1 MFGSSVRPLVFWP
14 PFILLMVAVAAS
26 LINLEGFLAT
36 TTAMNDWVLNKFGW
50 LFSVTS
56 LAMVVTCLVAYLS
69 PLGRTRIGGE
79 SASRILS
86 PWRWFSIT
94 LCTTLAVGIMF
105 WSTAEPLYHLHTP
118 PGSLDLTANSP
129 EAARF
134 ALSTMFLH
142 WSFTPYAIYTVPA
155 LLFALMHYNLGKPFS
170 LGTLFVPLLGDRLIG
185 RKGRAL
191 DALALFALV
200 CGMASSLGTGAMTL
214 AGGLDRFLGTG
225 TGPLMLALVT
235 LAIVACFTAS
245 AASGLQKGIARLSA
259 INAKAFFVFMAFV
272 FLCGPT
278 QTILGYGTEAAG
290 EYFNNFMQKSLFTGA
305 FDDDPWPK
313 SWSIFY
319 WANWMAWAPISA
331 LFLGKISR
339 GYTVR
344 QFMLI
349 NLVAPALFSITYV
362 SVFASSTIQF
372 DMQSGGALYQLL
384 NESGAGSVIYAL
396 FDELP
401 MSTLVSAVFLII
413 AFLSFVTAADSNT
426 EAISQL
432 CSTDSQAAMAGD
444 SDENTNDRLL
454 MKIIWGCTIGAV
466 AWIMT
471 AFVGIDGI
479 KMLSNLGGV
488 PALFI
493 VIAATASLL
502 RLVSIGTAK
511 IGLEHTPSRSYS
523 PEAHLRWESTRK
535 TAESSR

>member
-1 MFGSSVRPLVFWP
+1 
-14 PFILLMVAVAAS
+14 
-26 LINLEGFLAT
+26 
-36 TTAMNDWVLNKFGW
+36 
-50 LFSVTS
+50 
-56 LAMVVTCLVAYLS
+56 
-69 PLGRTRIGGE
+69 
-79 SASRILS
+79 
-86 PWRWFSIT
+86 
-94 LCTTLAVGIMF
+94 
-105 WSTAEPLYHLHTP
+105 
-118 PGSLDLTANSP
+118 
-129 EAARF
+129 
-134 ALSTMFLH
+134 
-142 WSFTPYAIYTVPA
+142 
-155 LLFALMHYNLGKPFS
+155 
-170 LGTLFVPLLGDRLIG
+170 
-185 RKGRAL
+185 
-191 DALALFALV
+191 
-200 CGMASSLGTGAMTL
+200 
-214 AGGLDRFLGTG
+214 
-225 TGPLMLALVT
+225 
-235 LAIVACFTAS
+235 
-245 AASGLQKGIARLSA
+245 
-259 INAKAFFVFMAFV
+259 
-272 FLCGPT
+272 
-278 QTILGYGTEAAG
+278 
-290 EYFNNFMQKSLFTGA
+290 
-305 FDDDPWPK
+305 
-313 SWSIFY
+313 
-319 WANWMAWAPISA
+319 MAWAPISA
-331 LFLGKISR
+331 LLLGKISR

-384 NESGAGSVIYAL
+384 NETGAGSVIYAL

-454 MKIIWGCTIGAV
+454 MKIIWRCTISAV

-535 TAESSR
+535 TVDSSR

>member
-1 MFGSSVRPLVFWP
+1 MFGSSVRPMVFWP
-14 PFILLMVAVAAS
+14 PFILLLISVIAS
-26 LINLEGFLAT
+26 LVDLEGFLAT
-36 TTAMNDWVLNKFGW
+36 TTALNTLVLDKLGW
-50 LFSVTS
+50 LFSITS
-56 LAMVVTCLVAYLS
+56 LIMVVTCLITYLS

-79 SASRILS
+79 TATRILT

-118 PGSLDLTANSP
+118 PNSLELIPNSP
-129 EAARF
+129 ETARF

-170 LGTLFVPLLGDRLIG
+170 LGTLFVPLLGNKLIG

-214 AGGLDRFLGTG
+214 AAGIDRFLGTG
-225 TGPLMLALVT
+225 TGPLMLGIVT
-235 LAIVACFTAS
+235 LAIVGCFTAS

-259 INAKAFFVFMAFV
+259 INAKAFFLFLAFV
-272 FLCGPT
+272 FVCGPT
-278 QTILGYGTEAAG
+278 QTVLGYGTEAAG

-305 FDDDPWPK
+305 FDGDPWPK

-331 LFLGKISR
+331 LFLGKIAR

-349 NLVAPALFSITYV
+349 NLIAPSLFSIVYV
-362 SVFASSTIQF
+362 SVFSGTTIKI
-372 DMQSGGALYQLL
+372 DMDTGGSLYQLL
-384 NESGAGSVIYAL
+384 NDSGAGSVIYAL

-401 MSTLVSAVFLII
+401 FSTLTSIVFLLI

-432 CSTDSQAAMAGD
+432 CSTESQAAMAGD
-444 SDENTNDRLL
+444 IDENTRSRLI
-454 MKIIWGCTIGAV
+454 MKIIWGATIGAV

-523 PEAHLRWESTRK
+523 SEAHQRWETQRNPGNKS
-535 TAESSR
+535 